1 MSRRFAAGN
10 LGLATLRG
18 TCFSDRICRQH
29 ASSFQF
35 RGACSPVV
43 RIAQTSQ
50 AQYYSDC
57 FRHSA
62 TMLQRRID
70 DQPDISRKRSEEH
83 TSELQSPMYLV
94 CRLLLEKKK

>member
-1 MSRRFAAGN
+1 M
-10 LGLATLRG
+10 LEMPVEIMET
-18 TCFSDRICRQH
+18 H
-29 ASSFQF
+29 YPSFQF

-43 RIAQTSQ
+43 RIAETSQ

-70 DQPDISRKRSEEH
+70 DQPAISRKMIGD
-83 TSELQSPMYLV
+83 L
-94 CRLLLEKKK
+94 